1 MALFK
6 NLDTQAGKPKNLRLG
21 QIAGVTVTGTMS
33 GYVDGASLTI
43 SAPPGGGV
51 QAVGTIQ
58 VTAGAITGVTLS
70 NPGAGYTSAP
80 TVTAPAGTGATLTP
94 KMKFN
99 RAGLSDNADVVF
111 ISNEEAVLAANRLKG
126 VKTPGWYKITE
137 KMTNEGTI
145 RYATEQLVSMSA
157 LSSLNATTSD
167 NTDDAVVADVEI
179 SITTQPAAAS
189 VTAPAATTFTVVA
202 SGATTYQWQLQT
214 AGVGAYANI
223 ANGGVYTTATT
234 ATLNISNS
242 TGLNGNR
249 YRCVVGNAGSNAV
262 AKSNGAKLTVA

>member
-43 SAPPGGGV
+43 SAPPAGGV

-58 VTAGAITGVTLS
+58 VTAGVITGCTFS

-80 TVTAPAGTGATLTP
+80 TITAPAGTGATITP
-94 KMKFN
+94 RIKLN
-99 RAGLSDNADVVF
+99 RAGISDNADIVF
-111 ISNEEAVLAANRLKG
+111 VSKEESVLVDNKLKG
-126 VKTPGWYKITE
+126 IKGPGWYKITE
-137 KMTNEGTI
+137 KVANDGTLRFMT
-145 RYATEQLVSMSA
+145 AQLASMSA
-157 LSSLNATTSD
+157 LSSANATTGD
-167 NTDDAVVADVEI
+167 NTDDAVAADVEI
-179 SITTQPAAAS
+179 SITTQPAASS

-223 ANGGVYTTATT
+223 SNGGVYTTATT

-249 YRCVVGNAGSNAV
+249 YRCIVSNAGSNAV